1 MSCFAFHKSALPVL
15 LLFGSQFTVPAQ
27 TISSSAPG
35 SAVTTGIVGVAV
47 TQSVRLNV
55 LNLQPVIPGV
65 AAVVCPATLE
75 FYDDAGALLKQAV
88 VANISPATAASL
100 VFKPAVPTTAVNSR
114 AQIRAVVFTPSP
126 VVVNP
131 GMASPPTALMP
142 VSFACNLMSS
152 LEIIDDSTGATH
164 LVTTDFRSMPTYR
177 MLAMPLGGR

>member
-1 MSCFAFHKSALPVL
+1 MSFFAFHKSALPFL
-15 LLFGSQFTVPAQ
+15 LLIGSQFPAPAQ

-47 TQSVRLNV
+47 TQSVRLNA

-75 FYDDAGALLKQAV
+75 FYDDTGALLKQVA

-100 VFKPAVPTTAVNSR
+100 VFKPTVPATAVNAR
-114 AQIRAVVFTPSP
+114 AQIRAVVFTPSS

-131 GMASPPTALMP
+131 GMASVPTAVMP
-142 VSFACNLMSS
+142 IGFGCNLMPS
-152 LEIIDDSTGATH
+152 LEIVDDSTGDTRI
-164 LVTTDFRSMPTYR
+164 VMTDFRSMPAYR
-177 MLAMPLGGR
+177 LLPMPLTGR